1 MLNSKWVNP
10 SDGLSDKIGDKNTWC
25 DTYWQPD
32 TIFMEVG
39 SVGQLLDSPQK
50 GSLKKQTKPH
60 VYSLNLFSTM
70 IKVRY
75 KHTDLQLEYKR
86 ESKHIN

>member
-1 MLNSKWVNP
+1 
-10 SDGLSDKIGDKNTWC
+10 
-25 DTYWQPD
+25 
-32 TIFMEVG
+32 MEVG

-70 IKVRY
+70 IKISY
-75 KHTDLQLEYKR
+75 TYTDPQLEYIR